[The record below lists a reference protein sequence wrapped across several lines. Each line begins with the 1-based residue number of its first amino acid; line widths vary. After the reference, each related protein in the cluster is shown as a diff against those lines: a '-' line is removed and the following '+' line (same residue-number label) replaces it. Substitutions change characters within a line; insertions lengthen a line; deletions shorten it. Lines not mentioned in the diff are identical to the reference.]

1 MFVFLWTKDKHQ
13 QMGGESLSITVL
25 MKGWTTRTIPSKVF
39 CPACTFE
46 SAVCASLCCRPCQ
59 LGLKKDV
66 RRYVP
71 TVVVIAN
78 TRFRTKLYVRN
89 SLVSHLARC
98 PRAAF
103 FLRFVES
110 HLYQKDS
117 INLWNFSARVETFWI
132 TAHIKLDKNHAHKT
146 KGLNQ
151 RAQRHWNHRLG

>member
-1 MFVFLWTKDKHQ
+1 
-13 QMGGESLSITVL
+13 MGGESLSMTVL
-25 MKGWTTRTIPSKVF
+25 MKGWNYQNDSL
-39 CPACTFE
+39 E
-46 SAVCASLCCRPCQ
+46 SLLSSMYLWVSCLCQ
-59 LGLKKDV
+59 LVLPSLPAGPKKDV

-78 TRFRTKLYVRN
+78 TRFHTKLHVRN

-98 PRAAF
+98 PRSAF

-110 HLYQKDS
+110 LLYQKDS